1 MMQNLNMPSGLFL
14 LLGAVAASPT
24 ERSVTACSDLVGF
37 SVIVNLYPGTAGSEY
52 IDSELAEEERW
63 GNLVGRVEVEP
74 TAR

>member
-1 MMQNLNMPSGLFL
+1 MQNLNMASGLFL

-24 ERSVTACSDLVGF
+24 ERSVPACSDRVGF

-52 IDSELAEEERW
+52 LDRELAEEERW
-63 GNLVGRVEVEP
+63 GNLVGRVGVDP